1 MWLASEMAC
10 FAQVVDLNSFTA
22 AARALGVPKVAVSR
36 CIRSLESRV
45 GAKLLTRTTRRIALT
60 DAGAALLPYCQR
72 VAVEVQ
78 AARSAMQPLAASRSG
93 LRVLADPA
101 YGRLLLS
108 PLLPRFLESYPDI
121 PLEVEMSAE
130 LPAEPGEQ
138 WDVLIQ
144 NGPPR
149 AEGLAG
155 TSLGRPPLILCATPA
170 YLRAHPPPEEPGQLA
185 GHALLIPGESVT
197 ELRLQ
202 RAGRQTVQLP
212 VKPRLVVNDPAV
224 IHAAM
229 AAGAGIG
236 VLPEFLCRQGLAMAK
251 IVRVLPDWTAND
263 LLDLHAVCDLRRA
276 RSPQVVALID
286 FLVANMVPVLGR
298 AGAPGRTTAA

>member
-1 MWLASEMAC
+1 MAC
-10 FAQVVDLNSFTA
+10 FAQVVDLNSFTS

-36 CIRSLESRV
+36 AIRSLEARV
-45 GAKLLTRTTRRIALT
+45 GARLLTRTTRRIALT
-60 DAGAALLPYCQR
+60 DAGTALLPYCQR
-72 VAVEVQ
+72 VATEVQ
-78 AARSAMQPLAASRSG
+78 AARSAMLPLADTRPG
-93 LRVLADPA
+93 LRVLADPT

-121 PLEVEMSAE
+121 PLEVEMSGE
-130 LPAEPGEQ
+130 LPAQPGDR

-149 AEGLAG
+149 VDGMAG

-170 YLRAHPPPEEPGQLA
+170 YLRAHAAPEEPAQLA
-185 GHALLIPGESVT
+185 GHALLITGESVT

-251 IVRVLPDWTAND
+251 IVRVLPEWTVDD
-263 LLDLHAVCDLRRA
+263 LLDLQAVCDLRRA
-276 RSPQVVALID
+276 RNPQVVALID

-298 AGAPGRTTAA
+298 AGAPASRTTAV

>member
-1 MWLASEMAC
+1 MWLASEMNA
-10 FAQVVDLNSFTA
+10 FAQVVDLHSFTA
-22 AARALGVPKVAVSR
+22 AARALGVPKVAISR
-36 CIRSLESRV
+36 AVRSLEARA
-45 GAKLLTRTTRRIALT
+45 GTKLLTRTTRRIALT

-72 VAVEVQ
+72 VAADVQ
-78 AARSAMQPLAASRSG
+78 AARSAMLPLSTHRTG

-121 PLEVEMSAE
+121 QLEVEMSGD

-149 AEGLAG
+149 GEGLAG
-155 TSLGRPPLILCATPA
+155 TSLGRPPLILCATPS
-170 YLRAHPPPEEPGQLA
+170 YLRAHPAPTEPAQLA
-185 GHALLIPGESVT
+185 QHALLIPGESVA
-197 ELRLQ
+197 ELRLN
-202 RAGRQTVQLP
+202 RGTKQTAQIPVQ
-212 VKPRLVVNDPAV
+212 PRLVVNDPAV
-224 IHAAM
+224 IHAAT

-251 IVRVLPDWTAND
+251 LTRVLPDWTAAG

-276 RSPQVVALID
+276 RSPQVIALID
-286 FLVANMVPVLGR
+286 FLVANMVPVLGH
-298 AGAPGRTTAA
+298 AGSKRSE